1 MSYLLLR
8 RSKSRTDDILV
19 TWPSLKMNKS
29 DFILNGKPLR
39 ILSGAIHYFR
49 VVPEY
54 WKDRLLKL
62 KGMGLNTVETYV
74 PWNLH
79 EEVRGQFKFNGNL
92 DISAFVKLA
101 HELDLFVI
109 IRPGPYICS
118 EWDFGGLPSWLLHDP
133 EMEPRSMYPPFIEAT
148 ERYFQKLLPIL
159 VPLQFYRGG
168 PIIAFQI
175 ENEYG
180 SFYTDDV
187 KYMGHLKSL
196 MITGGIKELLF
207 TSDNHIGL
215 RKDFLALPDVFLTV
229 NFGLST

>member
-1 MSYLLLR
+1 MAQTIFLRMPISKSNLLLLTIAIISLMSYLLLR

-49 VVPEY
+49 
-54 WKDRLLKL
+54 
-62 KGMGLNTVETYV
+62 
-74 PWNLH
+74 
-79 EEVRGQFKFNGNL
+79 
-92 DISAFVKLA
+92 
-101 HELDLFVI
+101 
-109 IRPGPYICS
+109 
-118 EWDFGGLPSWLLHDP
+118 
-133 EMEPRSMYPPFIEAT
+133 
-148 ERYFQKLLPIL
+148 
-159 VPLQFYRGG
+159 FYRGG

-229 NFGLST
+229 NFGNNAQERLHLIREIQINLHWWQNSGMVGLITGVRNIMCETRKLWQISLSKYWILELHSTSICFMGEQTLAS